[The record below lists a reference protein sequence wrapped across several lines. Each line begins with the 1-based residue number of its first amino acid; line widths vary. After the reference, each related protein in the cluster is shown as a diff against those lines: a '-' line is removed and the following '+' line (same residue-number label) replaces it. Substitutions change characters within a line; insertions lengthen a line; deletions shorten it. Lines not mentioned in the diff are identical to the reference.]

1 MRIITGMPQGF
12 LWRAAPP
19 VATLVTM
26 AADFPGDAE
35 LDALALQ
42 VNEQLNALQARPDV
56 TFRGPGTAGAGSEA
70 LPGAPDQQAL
80 IEKATGQPFETFW
93 QKYLRHL
100 RQDLCLPGGML
111 YEQWHKWKDLES
123 KSAVK
128 VGYGA
133 LLGMGIPTAS
143 LGPVA
148 VAATVFL
155 LNVAL
160 KVGIDAVCE
169 GCRQEGEDP
178 DGSDETKSDKDSKR
192 D

>member
-1 MRIITGMPQGF
+1 
-12 LWRAAPP
+12 
-19 VATLVTM
+19 M

-42 VNEQLNALQARPDV
+42 VDEQLNALQARPDV
-56 TFRGPGTAGAGSEA
+56 TFRGLKSPFGGPEA
-70 LPGAPDQQAL
+70 LPDAPDQRTL

-100 RQDLCLPGGML
+100 RKDLCLPGGML

-123 KSAVK
+123 KSTVK
-128 VGYGA
+128 VGYA
-133 LLGMGIPTAS
+133 VLVGMGIPTAS

-160 KVGIDAVCE
+160 KVGIDTVCE
-169 GCRQEGEDP
+169 GCQQEGEDP
-178 DGSDETKSDKDSKR
+178 DGSAETKSDEEAKGA
-192 D
+192 